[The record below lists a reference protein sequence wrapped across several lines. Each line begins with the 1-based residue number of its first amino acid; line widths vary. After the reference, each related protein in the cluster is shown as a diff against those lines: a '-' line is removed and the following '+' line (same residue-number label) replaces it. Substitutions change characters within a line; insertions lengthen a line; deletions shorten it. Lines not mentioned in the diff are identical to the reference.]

1 MQHEW
6 EVTEP
11 DAEMQIRKWQRPS
24 SVSHCFSV
32 PGSFPEG
39 PPVGNKKGTES
50 SSSGFSD
57 YLLAA
62 RANRGLTQSKAISF
76 GYYLIR
82 GEWLTGHSPRWT
94 WRKPFALIRWG
105 GGRRTQPLTR
115 FPHNEQAWFIR
126 RGPRRWPPPLTSGT
140 PRVTSDHP
148 VCLSA
153 VLSRQDSSD
162 VTTSGFLNT
171 AMYLYLFHSATSVFS
186 WCPPALAQWEIL
198 RNSSDGQLN

>member
-39 PPVGNKKGTES
+39 PPVRNKKGTES

-94 WRKPFALIRWG
+94 WRQPFALIRWG
-105 GGRRTQPLTR
+105 GAGGHSLLLVFPTTNRLDLSDVDHEGGLLHWLLGLPGLRRTTPCAFWLSCHARTA
-115 FPHNEQAWFIR
+115 PMS
-126 RGPRRWPPPLTSGT
+126 PPP
-140 PRVTSDHP
+140 
-148 VCLSA
+148 
-153 VLSRQDSSD
+153 DS
-162 VTTSGFLNT
+162 
-171 AMYLYLFHSATSVFS
+171 
-186 WCPPALAQWEIL
+186 
-198 RNSSDGQLN
+198 